1 MVTPRH
7 EGLTKI
13 TTLDLG
19 HTAQMLQE
27 LFDLPLNPSRGASLI
42 SCGLSEC
49 IPTEYRADAAL
60 LYGPRDAKLGV
71 VIEVQLKK
79 DVRKHESWLA
89 YIANLRARDHCGVC
103 LVVIC
108 PDQTTARW
116 ARKPIETGHPG
127 LVLTPLVIGPDNTP
141 VITDVAEAVGNIGLA
156 AVSAITHGKH
166 PQIKTILA
174 VLAKALDSIDREMAQ
189 EYADCVIVAL
199 DGDAQEEMKRMMA
212 AKSYLYQSDYAQ
224 KLRAEGRAEG
234 EAEAILMVLDA
245 RRVLLSEGDRDRIR
259 SCTDLAV
266 LDEWVRRAIVV
277 ESADDLFA

>member
-1 MVTPRH
+1 
-7 EGLTKI
+7 
-13 TTLDLG
+13 
-19 HTAQMLQE
+19 MLRE
-27 LFDLPLNPSRGASLI
+27 LFDLPLNSAKGASLI
-42 SCGLSEC
+42 SCDLSEC

-71 VIEVQLKK
+71 VIEVQLKQ

-108 PDQTTARW
+108 PDPKTARW

-141 VITDVAEAVGNIGLA
+141 VITDVAKAVGNIGLA

-166 PQIKTILA
+166 PQIGTILA
-174 VLAKALDSIDREMAQ
+174 VLAEALDSIDRKMAR
-189 EYADCVIVAL
+189 EYAEYVTVAL
-199 DGDAQEEMKRMMA
+199 EGDAQEEMERLMA
-212 AKSYLYQSDYAQ
+212 TKTYLYQGEYAQ
-224 KLRAEGRAEG
+224 SLLAQGEEKGKAEG
-234 EAEAILMVLDA
+234 EAKSILIVLDA
-245 RRVLLSEGDRDRIR
+245 RKVSLSEADRDRIR

-266 LDEWVRRAIVV
+266 LDEWVRRAGVV